1 MPTSSQQSTK
11 QATKPNLPSPP
22 RIQGG
27 KPMTAARIDL
37 NVGGMTCASCANRV
51 EKKLN
56 RMPGVEAFVNYAT
69 EKATIFAEDGI
80 AVADL
85 IATVE
90 KTGYSAQVP
99 EQPTSEPAAEAADPA
114 DVELASLRQRMKIGR
129 ASCRE
134 RGEERGGG
142 GAGKR
147 VRKKQGGE
155 ST

>member
-56 RMPGVEAFVNYAT
+56 RMPGVEPSVNYAT
-69 EKATIFAEDGI
+69 EKAPIFAEDGI
-80 AVADL
+80 AVAAP
-85 IATVE
+85 IATFE
-90 KTGYSAQVP
+90 KPGNPPQVP
-99 EQPTSEPAAEAADPA
+99 EQPPGDP
-114 DVELASLRQRMKIGR
+114 R
-129 ASCRE
+129 A
-134 RGEERGGG
+134 
-142 GAGKR
+142 
-147 VRKKQGGE
+147 
-155 ST
+155 